1 MIRKDGGEVGNPKSL
16 HSRINHPYEKP
27 STFVLIDKE
36 VL

>member
-1 MIRKDGGEVGNPKSL
+1 MIRKDVREVGNPKSL
-16 HSRINHPYEKP
+16 HPGGNHPYEKV